1 MITCSTA
8 SYINQNNVEVM
19 LSIPKDLWEVIEKSE
34 EWRRILCAEDLT
46 IPPAKE
52 SSLQSIA
59 ESLKRIAEHLDR
71 QETTIQINDEE
82 VIGNER
88 N

>member
-1 MITCSTA
+1 
-8 SYINQNNVEVM
+8 M

-71 QETTIQINDEE
+71 
-82 VIGNER
+82 
-88 N
+88 

>member
-8 SYINQNNVEVM
+8 SYINQKNVEVM

-59 ESLKRIAEHLDR
+59 EHLDR